1 MLRHAVPFASA
12 ACRQNSKRSSSL
24 VQLQISVRMMH
35 YLALRL
41 HSSDTCRHAR
51 GAIGMHGWLGL
62 IVINRLIELKFIEF
76 ADSCSISIEYC

>member
-1 MLRHAVPFASA
+1 MLRHAVPLASA
-12 ACRQNSKRSSSL
+12 ACRRNSKRSCSL

-51 GAIGMHGWLGL
+51 GAIRMHGWLGL
-62 IVINRLIELKFIEF
+62 IVINKLIELKFIEF
-76 ADSCSISIEYC
+76 TDSCSISIEYC